1 MKTVAVIGRGKIGA
15 GLIKELPKQ
24 KCKVKFALDK
34 NGVYRGNK
42 KIDNAKNYKKYIHGI
57 DCIFLAIST
66 FDDGKIAF
74 DFIKFFVRQNI
85 PIITCE
91 KGALFNY
98 YLKLKPFI
106 NKIGYSATVGGGT
119 RLLEYIQAR
128 HTKNFIE
135 ISAVV
140 NGTLNFIFD
149 EVARGK
155 HIERTVAEAVKCGY
169 AEPGATTPLEIIN
182 TELRDVL
189 LKSVILFNTLRLS
202 SKILKA
208 KNIKLKIVSSD
219 DLKKIIQNQM
229 KCVVSISKHPERI
242 TSGFHSKNGQWY
254 LSAGFKKISD
264 SWLPSGVNNA
274 LFIKER
280 GGHYLLQ
287 GPGAGV
293 EPTVLSM
300 IQDAKKEF
308 AAGVKIQ

>member
-15 GLIKELPKQ
+15 GLLKELSSKNWR
-24 KCKVKFALDK
+24 VRFSLDK
-34 NGVYRGNK
+34 SGLYSNGR
-42 KIDNAKNYKKYIHGI
+42 KIDIARNYKKHSKGL
-57 DCIFLAIST
+57 DCVFLAIQT
-66 FDDGKIAF
+66 FDDGKTAF

-85 PIITCE
+85 PVITCE
-91 KGALFNY
+91 KGALSNY
-98 YLKLKPFI
+98 YLQLKPFI
-106 NKIGYSATVGGGT
+106 NKIGYSATVGGAT

-182 TELRDVL
+182 SELRDVL
-189 LKSVILFNTLRLS
+189 LKSVILFNTSRLS

-208 KNIKLKIVSSD
+208 KNIKLKLVSSD
-219 DLKKIIQNQM
+219 DFKKIIQNRM
-229 KCVVSISKHPERI
+229 RCVVSISKRPKRI
-242 TSGFHSKNGQWY
+242 TGGFHSKNGQWY
-254 LSAGFKKISD
+254 LSAGFKKTSD

-280 GGHYLLQ
+280 VGCYLLQ

-293 EPTVLSM
+293 EPTIFSM

-308 AAGVKIQ
+308 AGKSVYQ